1 VVSDIRAYRNML
13 RINKHRLD
21 DELEVQSQVLDDIS
35 SKLTVLNS
43 RTLEAN
49 DQLKLVEAR
58 LFRELKDD
66 NEKMTDKNADALV
79 KQDPDRK
86 RAWQAAQAARAEH
99 EDWSGLY
106 DAWKARGFALR
117 ELCGL
122 YVAQY
127 FTIDSFTGG
136 RDDRPHRKGGEERA
150 RMERPAYTSRVG
162 LLGGRDENR
171 DEEPAPDR
179 VAGRVRRKVIE

>member
-1 VVSDIRAYRNML
+1 MVADIRQYRNML
-13 RINKHRLD
+13 RISKHRLD

-35 SKLTVLNS
+35 SQLTILNS
-43 RTLEAN
+43 RMLEAN

-66 NEKMTDKNADALV
+66 NDKMTDKAADAVV
-79 KQDPDRK
+79 KQDPERK
-86 RAWQAAQAARAEH
+86 RAWQASQAARAEH

-136 RDDRPHRKGGEERA
+136 RTDRSQRRGTEEQARA
-150 RMERPAYTSRVG
+150 ARPEYNRPG
-162 LLGGRDENR
+162 LLKARDENR
-171 DEEPAPDR
+171 DEEPAPQR
-179 VAGRVRRKVIE
+179 VAERNVRRKRLE

>member
-1 VVSDIRAYRNML
+1 ML

-21 DELEVQSQVLDDIS
+21 DELELQSQILDLIS
-35 SKLTVLNS
+35 SQLTVLNS
-43 RTLEAN
+43 RSLESA

-66 NEKMTDKNADALV
+66 SEKITDKAADALV
-79 KQDPDRK
+79 KQDPERK
-86 RAWQAAQAARAEH
+86 RAWQASQAARAEH

-127 FTIDSFTGG
+127 FSIDSYSAG
-136 RDDRPHRKGGEERA
+136 RSDRPQRRGGEGQARA
-150 RMERPAYTSRVG
+150 ERPAYQPPPG
-162 LLGGRDENR
+162 LLSSREENK
-171 DEEPAPDR
+171 DEEPAPER
-179 VAGRVRRKVIE
+179 VATRVRRKVIE

>member
-1 VVSDIRAYRNML
+1 VASDIRSYRNML
-13 RINKHRLD
+13 RVNKHRLD
-21 DELEVQSQVLDDIS
+21 DELEVQSQVMDDIS
-35 SKLTVLNS
+35 SRLTILNS

-49 DQLKLVEAR
+49 DALKLVEAR

-66 NEKMTDKNADALV
+66 SEKLTDKAADALV
-79 KQDPDRK
+79 KQDPERK

-127 FTIDSFTGG
+127 FTIDSFTSG
-136 RDDRPHRKGGEERA
+136 RDDRSAHRGGEAQARA
-150 RMERPAYTSRVG
+150 ERPAYNSRVG
-162 LLGGRDENR
+162 LLSGRDENK
-171 DEEPAPDR
+171 DEEPAPER
-179 VAGRVRRKVIE
+179 VAGRPRRRVIE

>member
-1 VVSDIRAYRNML
+1 MAADIHAYRNML
-13 RINKHRLD
+13 RISKHRLD
-21 DELEVQSQVLDDIS
+21 DELEVQSQVMDDIS

-43 RTLEAN
+43 RVLETA
-49 DQLKLVEAR
+49 DALKLVESR
-58 LFRELKDD
+58 LFRELKEDT
-66 NEKMTDKNADALV
+66 EKMTDKSADALV
-79 KQDPDRK
+79 KQDPERK
-86 RAWQAAQAARAEH
+86 RAWISWQAARAEH

-127 FTIDSFTGG
+127 FTVDSFTSG
-136 RDDRPHRKGGEERA
+136 RDDRPARRGGEAQARA
-150 RMERPAYTSRVG
+150 ERPAYNSRIG
-162 LLGGRDENR
+162 LLGGRDENK

-179 VAGRVRRKVIE
+179 VAGRVRRRVIE